1 MGVAGRLYVFGRDG
15 KAMVIKHSRTFE
27 VLAENELNEGFDAS
41 PAVVGDELYL
51 RGEKH
56 LYCIA
61 KS

>member
-1 MGVAGRLYVFGRDG
+1 MAVAGRLYVFGRDG
-15 KAMVIKHSRTFE
+15 KAMVIKHSTTFE
-27 VLAENELNEGFDAS
+27 VLAENELDEGFDAS

-61 KS
+61 NS